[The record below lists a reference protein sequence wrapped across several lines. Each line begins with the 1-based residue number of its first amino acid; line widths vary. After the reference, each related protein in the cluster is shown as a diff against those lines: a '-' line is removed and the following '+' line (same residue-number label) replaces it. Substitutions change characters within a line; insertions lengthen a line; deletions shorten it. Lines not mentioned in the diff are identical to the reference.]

1 MLSHALSIFFIKLAV
16 GILPG
21 LALIRIQDT
30 GKTFF
35 RLLIFLSFFAALL
48 GLLLHFSRENWVLIS
63 FVCTMF
69 VLFFSLARFN
79 FEKMNFS
86 ILLVFVLGVI
96 TIFVQG
102 FESSQVSG
110 LHISFNLILG
120 SLLMGSALLSMIL
133 GHWYL
138 IRPRLSFHYLKR
150 SILIFFALLIFRLA
164 FILCTLFS
172 QPEGLKLLIHRVGD
186 ILFYTR
192 FLWGGMLPLFFLFF
206 AYQCAQVHS
215 NRSATGILYFTTGS
229 IFMGELMADYL
240 SFMSG
245 IPI

>member
-1 MLSHALSIFFIKLAV
+1 L
-16 GILPG
+16 
-21 LALIRIQDT
+21 LAL
-30 GKTFF
+30 
-35 RLLIFLSFFAALL
+35 
-48 GLLLHFSRENWVLIS
+48 
-63 FVCTMF
+63 
-69 VLFFSLARFN
+69 
-79 FEKMNFS
+79 
-86 ILLVFVLGVI
+86 VLGVI
-96 TIFVQG
+96 TLFAQD
-102 FESSQVSG
+102 FENSQVSD
-110 LHISFNLILG
+110 LHISSNFILG

-150 SILIFFALLIFRLA
+150 SILVFLALLICRLA
-164 FILCTLFS
+164 FILCTLLF
-172 QPEGLKLLIHRVGD
+172 QPGDYRFVIHRVGE

-192 FLWGGMLPLFFLFF
+192 FLWGGILPLFFLLF

-240 SFMSG
+240 SLISG